1 MRGRMVLRTI
11 RLGGWDPGLVR
22 LLLLA
27 LAFLGG
33 ALAGHLYAGSC
44 GQEAWE
50 ALGQYLGD
58 YCRLYDGG
66 GIEISLLSCVVMYFG
81 YAVLLFLLGFSA
93 AGVVLIP
100 ALSGMFGFFT
110 MYTVSCFVRC
120 YGRAGAA
127 LALGAMV
134 VRLGFTLPCFF
145 RYSSFLAS
153 LDSSPC
159 HAFSCWRVR
168 RGRCP
173 RSCSPCPSDG
183 GSARPPCCME
193 AVIFCGSCCVA
204 WSWRWAYSASGC

>member
-11 RLGGWDPGLVR
+11 RLGGWDPNLIR

-27 LAFLGG
+27 LAFLAG
-33 ALAGHLYAGSC
+33 ALGGHLYAGSC
-44 GQEAWE
+44 GEEAWE

-66 GIEISLLSCVVMYFG
+66 GVEISLLSCVVMYFG

-100 ALSGMFGFFT
+100 ALSGVFGFFT
-110 MYTVSCFVRC
+110 MYTVSCFFRC

-134 VRLGFTLPCFF
+134 VRLVFTLPCFF
-145 RYSSFLAS
+145 LLAEAAWPLSTELFALSFGRGKR
-153 LDSSPC
+153 SSP
-159 HAFSCWRVR
+159 VLY
-168 RGRCP
+168 
-173 RSCSPCPSDG
+173 
-183 GSARPPCCME
+183 GSRYFLWFVLC
-193 AVIFCGSCCVA
+193 AVILALGVFCERLLTPLLFRLALGA
-204 WSWRWAYSASGC
+204 I

>member
-11 RLGGWDPGLVR
+11 RLGGWDPNLIR

-27 LAFLGG
+27 LAFLAG
-33 ALAGHLYAGSC
+33 ALGGHLYAGSC
-44 GQEAWE
+44 GEEAWE

-66 GIEISLLSCVVMYFG
+66 GVEISLLSCVVMYFG

-100 ALSGMFGFFT
+100 ALSGVFGFFT

-134 VRLGFTLPCFF
+134 VRLVFTLPCFLMLAGAAWPLSIELF
-145 RYSSFLAS
+145 LLSFGRGKRSAPVLYGSRYFL
-153 LDSSPC
+153 LFLLC
-159 HAFSCWRVR
+159 
-168 RGRCP
+168 
-173 RSCSPCPSDG
+173 
-183 GSARPPCCME
+183 
-193 AVIFCGSCCVA
+193 AVILAVGICCERLLTPFLFHLALGEVV
-204 WSWRWAYSASGC
+204 

>member
-11 RLGGWDPGLVR
+11 RLGGWDPNLIR

-27 LAFLGG
+27 RAFLAG
-33 ALAGHLYAGSC
+33 ALGGHLYAGSC
-44 GQEAWE
+44 GEEAWE

-66 GIEISLLSCVVMYFG
+66 GVEISLLSCVVMYFG

-100 ALSGMFGFFT
+100 ALSGVFGFFT

-134 VRLGFTLPCFF
+134 VRLVFTLPCFF
-145 RYSSFLAS
+145 LLAEAAWPLSTELFALSFGRGKR
-153 LDSSPC
+153 SSP
-159 HAFSCWRVR
+159 VLY
-168 RGRCP
+168 
-173 RSCSPCPSDG
+173 
-183 GSARPPCCME
+183 GSRYFLWFVLC
-193 AVIFCGSCCVA
+193 AVILALGVFCERLLTPLLFRLALGA
-204 WSWRWAYSASGC
+204 I

>member
-134 VRLGFTLPCFF
+134 VRLVFTLPCFF
-145 RYSSFLAS
+145 LLAGAAWPLS
-153 LDSSPC
+153 TEL
-159 HAFSCWRVR
+159 
-168 RGRCP
+168 
-173 RSCSPCPSDG
+173 SPCPSDG